1 MYFANSS
8 TIPSFVA
15 LLFIVSVGPLM
26 QEFIFAEIHLYIVCW
41 ITLCLLPSKA
51 DSKLIINFIIVRTEI
66 SAWYVINIF
75 LVFLLAAS
83 AYSLKYYYLGY
94 YPNYWYIEPVLMGIW
109 SSICYLILFGLVI
122 MFTEEKRIHP
132 AKRQFYLERERL
144 KVEDEEILHD
154 LEIQ

>member
-1 MYFANSS
+1 
-8 TIPSFVA
+8 
-15 LLFIVSVGPLM
+15 
-26 QEFIFAEIHLYIVCW
+26 
-41 ITLCLLPSKA
+41 
-51 DSKLIINFIIVRTEI
+51 
-66 SAWYVINIF
+66 
-75 LVFLLAAS
+75 
-83 AYSLKYYYLGY
+83 
-94 YPNYWYIEPVLMGIW
+94 MGIW